1 MSTLVTTPRES
12 AGGAGSPG
20 NRRIYGVIAEFET
33 PGALMKAAEQVR
45 KAGYRW
51 WDCCT
56 PFPVHGLDKAM
67 GIRPTALPWFVFGAG
82 ATGTSIGFLLQSFT
96 NSTDFSIWALVK
108 VTGYP
113 FLISGKPL
121 LSLQAFIP
129 VMFELTILLAA
140 TSCFGLMFLF
150 NGLPRHS
157 HPLLGN
163 DRFRRVTNDR
173 FFVVIEARDP
183 RYRAGKTEEFLKSLG
198 PVAVEA
204 VEEEPC
210 PA

>member
-1 MSTLVTTPRES
+1 MSTLATRPRQGTGD
-12 AGGAGSPG
+12 AGAARGPL
-20 NRRIYGVIAEFET
+20 YGLIAEFDS
-33 PGALMKAAEQVR
+33 PGALLKAAEKVR
-45 KAGYRW
+45 AAGYRW

-56 PFPVHGLDKAM
+56 PFPVHGLDAAM
-67 GIRPTALPWFVFGAG
+67 GIRRTILPVAVFFAGVGGLLAALV
-82 ATGTSIGFLLQSFT
+82 LQIFT
-96 NSTDFSIWALVK
+96 NSSDWSIWALVW

-121 LSLQAFIP
+121 FSIPAFVP
-129 VMFELTILLAA
+129 VMFELTVLFSAL
-140 TSCFGLMFLF
+140 TTFGLMFLF
-150 NGLPRHS
+150 NGLPRLS
-157 HPLLGN
+157 HPLLAN
-163 DRFRRVTNDR
+163 ERFRRVTNDR

-183 RYRAGKTEEFLKSLG
+183 RFRRGETEAFLNSLG

>member
-1 MSTLVTTPRES
+1 MTTLVTTPSERTGPAS
-12 AGGAGSPG
+12 APP
-20 NRRIYGVIAEFET
+20 RRLYGVIAEFET
-33 PGALMKAAEQVR
+33 PGALMKAAEEVR

-67 GIRPTALPWFVFGAG
+67 GIRNTILPIPVFFAG
-82 ATGTSIGFLLQSFT
+82 LTGTTIAFLLQSFT
-96 NSTDFSIWALVK
+96 NSWDFSIWALVW

-121 LSLQAFIP
+121 MSLPAFIP

-157 HPLLGN
+157 HPLLAN

-183 RYRAGKTEEFLKSLG
+183 RYRAGVTEEFLKGLG
-198 PVAVEA
+198 PCAVEA

>member
-1 MSTLVTTPRES
+1 MTTLVTTPSERPGP
-12 AGGAGSPG
+12 AGAPP
-20 NRRIYGVIAEFET
+20 RRLYGVIAEFET
-33 PGALMKAAEQVR
+33 PGALMKAAEEVR

-67 GIRPTALPWFVFGAG
+67 GIRTTILPIPVFFAG
-82 ATGTSIGFLLQSFT
+82 LTGTTIAFLLQAFT
-96 NSTDFSIWALVK
+96 NSWDFSIWALVW

-121 LSLQAFIP
+121 LSLPAFIP
-129 VMFELTILLAA
+129 VMFEMTILLAA

-157 HPLLGN
+157 HPLLAN

-183 RYRAGKTEEFLKSLG
+183 RYRAGVTEEFLKGLG
-198 PVAVEA
+198 PSAVEA